1 MWARGYDQM
10 VAEIKDRFGFELTLY
25 NTGGWCMVY
34 EARLE
39 GNAVIWIS
47 DYDAGVTPREERLA
61 MEGRGITVGWNVSI
75 YRAADDG
82 YPDNAILASAQHE
95 TALVAELPG
104 LIALALESVASNAQH
119 HFKKGGEHTV
129 THGVIEY

>member
-1 MWARGYDQM
+1 MWDRGYDQM
-10 VAEIKDRFGFELTLY
+10 VAEIKSRFGFELELY
-25 NTGGWCMVY
+25 NTGGWCMVF

-47 DYDAGVTPREERLA
+47 DYDAGVTPRDERLS
-61 MEGRGITVGWNVSI
+61 MEARGTTVGWNVSI
-75 YRAADDG
+75 YRADKDG

-104 LIALALESVASNAQH
+104 LIALALESVATNAQH
-119 HFKKGGEHTV
+119 HFKKGGQHTV
-129 THGVIEY
+129 THGVIEF

>member
-1 MWARGYDQM
+1 MWDRGYDQM
-10 VAEIKDRFGFELTLY
+10 VAQIKARFGFELELY

-34 EARLE
+34 QARLE

-47 DYDAGVTPREERLA
+47 DYDAGITPRDERLVL
-61 MEGRGITVGWNVSI
+61 EGTGITVGWNISI
-75 YRAADDG
+75 YRAEADA

-104 LIALALESVASNAQH
+104 LIALALESVATNAQH
-119 HFKKGGEHTV
+119 HFAKGGKHTV
-129 THGVIEY
+129 TYGVMEF

>member
-1 MWARGYDQM
+1 MWDRGYDQM
-10 VAEIKDRFGFELTLY
+10 VAEIKARFGFELELY

-47 DYDAGVTPREERLA
+47 DYDAGITPRDERLVL
-61 MEGRGITVGWNVSI
+61 EGKGITVGWNVSI
-75 YRAADDG
+75 YRADADG

-104 LIALALESVASNAQH
+104 LIALALERRT
-119 HFKKGGEHTV
+119 GLR
-129 THGVIEY
+129 